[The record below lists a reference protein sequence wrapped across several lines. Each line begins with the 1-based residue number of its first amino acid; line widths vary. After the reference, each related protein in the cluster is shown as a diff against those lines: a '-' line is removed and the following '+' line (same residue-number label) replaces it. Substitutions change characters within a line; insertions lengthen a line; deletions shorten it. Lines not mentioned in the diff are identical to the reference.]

1 MSNKSNVATGAALAL
16 VAASLFATL
25 PVQAAQDTKAAEV
38 KCFGVNGCKGQ
49 NDCMTAKNA
58 CKGQGEC
65 KGQGFKLMTQA
76 KCDEPVARPAN
87 NAVAGSACHSPAG
100 VLNE

>member
-58 CKGQGEC
+58 CKGQCEC
-65 KGQGFKLMTQA
+65 KGQGFQLMTQA
-76 KCDEPVARPAN
+76 KCDE
-87 NAVAGSACHSPAG
+87 AGGKTS
-100 VLNE
+100 E

>member
-49 NDCMTAKNA
+49 NDCMTAK
-58 CKGQGEC
+58 
-65 KGQGFKLMTQA
+65 MPA
-76 KCDEPVARPAN
+76 KARENVKAR
-87 NAVAGSACHSPAG
+87 VSS
-100 VLNE
+100 

>member
-25 PVQAAQDTKAAEV
+25 PAQDTKAAEV

-76 KCDEPVARPAN
+76 KCDE
-87 NAVAGSACHSPAG
+87 AGGKTS
-100 VLNE
+100 E

>member
-58 CKGQGEC
+58 
-65 KGQGFKLMTQA
+65 A
-76 KCDEPVARPAN
+76 KARENVKAR
-87 NAVAGSACHSPAG
+87 VSS
-100 VLNE
+100 

>member
-1 MSNKSNVATGAALAL
+1 MSTKTTASTGAALAL

-25 PVQAAQDTKAAEV
+25 PAQAAQDAQTAEV
-38 KCFGVNGCKGQ
+38 KCFGVNACKGQ

-76 KCDEPVARPAN
+76 KCDE
-87 NAVAGSACHSPAG
+87 AGG
-100 VLNE
+100 KTGE

>member
-16 VAASLFATL
+16 VAASLFSTL

-49 NDCMTAKNA
+49 NECMTAKND
-58 CKGQGEC
+58 C

-76 KCDEPVARPAN
+76 KCDE
-87 NAVAGSACHSPAG
+87 AGGKTS
-100 VLNE
+100 E

>member
-38 KCFGVNGCKGQ
+38 KCFGVNGCKVL
-49 NDCMTAKNA
+49 A
-58 CKGQGEC
+58 
-65 KGQGFKLMTQA
+65 LM
-76 KCDEPVARPAN
+76 EN
-87 NAVAGSACHSPAG
+87 
-100 VLNE
+100 

>member
-65 KGQGFKLMTQA
+65 KGQGL
-76 KCDEPVARPAN
+76 
-87 NAVAGSACHSPAG
+87 SLIHI
-100 VLNE
+100 

>member
-1 MSNKSNVATGAALAL
+1 MSTKSSTVTGAALAL
-16 VAASLFATL
+16 MAASLFNTL
-25 PVQAAQDTKAAEV
+25 PAQAMQDAQTGEG

-49 NDCMTAKNA
+49 NDCMTAKNS

-76 KCDEPVARPAN
+76 QCDE
-87 NAVAGSACHSPAG
+87 AGGKTS
-100 VLNE
+100 E

>member
-1 MSNKSNVATGAALAL
+1 MSNKSNVATGATLAL
-16 VAASLFATL
+16 VAASLFSTL

-38 KCFGVNGCKGQ
+38 KCFGVNGCKGLKCFGVNGCKGQ
-49 NDCMTAKNA
+49 NDCMTAKND

-76 KCDEPVARPAN
+76 KCDE
-87 NAVAGSACHSPAG
+87 AGGKTS
-100 VLNE
+100 E

>member
-1 MSNKSNVATGAALAL
+1 MSNKSNVATGATLAL

-76 KCDEPVARPAN
+76 KCDE
-87 NAVAGSACHSPAG
+87 AGGKTS
-100 VLNE
+100 E